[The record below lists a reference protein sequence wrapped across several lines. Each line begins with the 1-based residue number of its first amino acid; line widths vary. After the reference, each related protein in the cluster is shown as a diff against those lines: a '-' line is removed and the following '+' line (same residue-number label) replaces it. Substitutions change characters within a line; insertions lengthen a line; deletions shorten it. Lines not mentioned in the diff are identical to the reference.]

1 MDSKDFLNELISSL
15 ETQDVKVEN
24 LAFKSDESKSI
35 DLIKNFNGQMII
47 TLSTS
52 YLNDNIHNFSI
63 NNYLKAIIS
72 LPICHEDD
80 NLVMLSFDSDKS
92 SDECLIIDESDSLIH
107 KDTIDWSFIKNELIE
122 KISKSYNNFEEND
135 SSTKINILE
144 FSSKSNK
151 IKSSGNDELLSLK
164 KDSSDGIKKR
174 RLIP

>member
-1 MDSKDFLNELISSL
+1 MDSEYFLNELISSL

-35 DLIKNFNGQMII
+35 DLIKNFNSQKMII

-72 LPICHEDD
+72 LPIYHEDD

-107 KDTIDWSFIKNELIE
+107 KDTDDWSFIKNE
-122 KISKSYNNFEEND
+122 
-135 SSTKINILE
+135 
-144 FSSKSNK
+144 
-151 IKSSGNDELLSLK
+151 
-164 KDSSDGIKKR
+164 
-174 RLIP
+174 